1 MTEVDSK
8 TLSPT
13 QCRAARALLG
23 WNQQDLAQKAN
34 VGTSTIADFEREKRT
49 PVNAN
54 VEAIIATFE
63 AAGIR
68 FLADGV
74 QGPLPSGLANVTLNV
89 GVPIRLVD
97 ATDLSQWAAR
107 NDAKATFPE
116 LIERLILA
124 TTGNLPNRLQ
134 FPSGDSVQQ
143 PGWDGV
149 CDQRITDQ
157 FHWLPMGVSGWE
169 LGTQRGGMSSKADGD
184 YEKRVEDPLA
194 ITRNETT
201 FMFAT
206 LQRWKGGANW
216 AQERRQEK
224 IWKDVR
230 VLDADD
236 LVEWIALFPSVGYW
250 LASRIGK
257 YVTGT
262 RPLEEFWREWRLSTE
277 WPMSTGIIL
286 AGRDQDA
293 IELLKWLYGPPSVRG
308 IQGDSIGEGVA
319 FLYAAIDLL
328 PEQYKKLFL
337 SRCLIA
343 SSPDAARALGSSPSS
358 KVIIIEESEP
368 GLASSLVEK
377 GHHVLVTY
385 GSRVGTTD
393 LVGVLNRPQFEPFQE
408 ALEEMG
414 LPQSKANSLAR
425 DSCRKLSILRRLI
438 PSTADAMTPHWA
450 EGQTGRLLIPALLAG
465 AWDDS
470 CEGDRE
476 ILETLSG
483 ERFDAFA
490 ARCPNWI
497 DFPDAPMR
505 HAGSTWKVASPYD
518 AWFRLANLIT
528 KQDLETFAPAVR
540 QVLSAVDPR
549 FELDA
554 EGRFFAGVRGKLPKY
569 SPWLI
574 SGITETLLLLAMFGD
589 QLRATPHAAQYA
601 DRIVLELLESADE
614 RRWWSLSSQLR
625 TLAEVSPD
633 AFMNAIE
640 DSLSRDG
647 QPIMVLFKEDEG
659 PVFGHAY
666 HSQLLWALETLAW
679 SPEYLS
685 RAAEIL
691 ARLSVIDPGGR
702 WANRPDN
709 SLRSIFLL
717 WLPQTNANSA
727 QRLQV
732 IDRLRKAV
740 PTAAWKLMLS
750 IFPKGYDTSSYNPR
764 PRWRDFEVAEPEQ
777 ITNLTIF
784 EGASALADRL
794 IADADL
800 DPQRWADLI
809 DQLPSFNP
817 EWRNRA
823 WNRLAEVANEIADD
837 EGRLP
842 IWSTLRRVIGHHRS
856 FPNANWALPKDAVDR
871 IEDIYQM
878 FVPTDP
884 VVQRAWL
891 FAHDAQLIEGA
902 RMDDWE
908 LREKQLT
915 EARTQAV
922 AEILELAGFPGLDRL
937 VSETKEPRLV
947 GIAYL
952 LASASP
958 DDPKQI
964 LKGFFERDTP
974 SAQEFAYGVV
984 AAGNYH
990 HGWQWSESLLEMARK
1005 ENWSEAAIAIL
1016 LLALP
1021 SEGKVWIKVA
1031 SFGDSVRKAYWQR
1044 TNFFPHNQ
1052 TLEDKL
1058 YAIEQMMDVGR
1069 ACDLVERLASS
1080 AKGVP
1085 ASTIVD
1091 VLAAAATS
1099 SWPEYG
1105 NAAVMSQ
1112 WGVAELLKVLDA
1124 DGSVEDA
1131 VVARLEWVYLA
1142 LLEHSQRTP
1151 IVLHRFMAANPDFF
1165 VQVLSAIFRAHSESA
1180 PKQNEPSKQERAMA
1194 TQAFRLLESWCTVP
1208 GNSGSGLDAD
1218 ALAAWVRE
1226 AHRLAVQAERGA
1238 VGDQYIGR
1246 ALSFSPV
1253 GSDGIWPHEAVRN
1266 VIEDMRNAQVEK
1278 GMSIGVFNQQ
1288 GVTSRLMTTGG
1299 TIERDIAKRYHAWSD
1314 ATKIEWPR
1322 TSAVLKQ
1329 IARSFENTARHHDEQ
1344 TERFDWEY

>member
-1 MTEVDSK
+1 MAEVDSR

-23 WNQQDLAQKAN
+23 WNQQDLAQRAN

-54 VEAIIATFE
+54 VDAIIAAFE

-68 FLADGV
+68 FLAGGV
-74 QGPLPSGLANVTLNV
+74 QGPLPTGLGNVPLGDGAPV
-89 GVPIRLVD
+89 RLVD

-134 FPSGDSVQQ
+134 FPSGDSIQQ
-143 PGWDGV
+143 SGWDGV

-157 FHWLPMGVSGWE
+157 FRWLPIGVSGWE
-169 LGTQRGGMSSKADGD
+169 LGTQKVGVASKADGD
-184 YEKRVEDPLA
+184 YEKRSNDPLGLMS
-194 ITRNETT
+194 NEAT

-206 LQRWKGGANW
+206 LQRWKGGTKW
-216 AQERRQEK
+216 AQEKCQGK

-250 LASRIGK
+250 LAARLGK
-257 YVTGT
+257 YVAGT
-262 RPLEEFWREWRLSTE
+262 RLLEDFWREWRLSTE
-277 WPMSTGIIL
+277 WPMSTGIVL
-286 AGRDQDA
+286 AGRDQDG
-293 IELLKWLYGPPSVRG
+293 IESLKWLYGPPSVRSV
-308 IQGDSIGEGVA
+308 QGDSVGEGVA

-328 PEQYKKLFL
+328 PDQYKKLYI

-343 SSPDAARALGSSPSS
+343 SSPDAARALGSSPSP
-358 KVIIIEESEP
+358 KVIVMEESEP

-385 GSRVGTTD
+385 GSRVGTTG
-393 LVGVLNRPQFEPFQE
+393 LVTVLSRPQFEPFQE
-408 ALEEMG
+408 ALEHMG
-414 LPQSKANSLAR
+414 IPETKAKNLTR

-438 PSTADAMTPHWA
+438 PSTADAITPPWA
-450 EGQTGRLLIPALLAG
+450 EGQKGRLLIPALLAG
-465 AWDDS
+465 AWDDA

-476 ILETLSG
+476 ILATLSG
-483 ERFDAFA
+483 GKFEAFA
-490 ARCPNWI
+490 ARCPDWI
-497 DFPDAPMR
+497 EFPDAPMR
-505 HAGSTWKVASPYD
+505 HAGTTWKIASPYD
-518 AWFRLANLIT
+518 AWFRLAGLIT
-528 KQDLETFAPAVR
+528 KLDLETFAAASR
-540 QVLSAVDPR
+540 TVLSAVDPR
-549 FELDA
+549 FDMDA
-554 EGRFFAGVRGKLPKY
+554 DDRFFAGVRGKLPKY

-589 QLRATPHAAQYA
+589 QIRVTPDGKEYA
-601 DRIVLELLESADE
+601 DRIVHELLGNADE
-614 RRWWSLSSQLR
+614 RRWWSLSSQWP

-633 AFMNAIE
+633 AFMSAIE
-640 DSLSRDG
+640 DSLSKEG

-659 PVFGHAY
+659 PAFGHAY
-666 HSQLLWALETLAW
+666 HSHLLWALETLAW
-679 SPEYLS
+679 SPDYLS

-691 ARLSVIDPGGR
+691 ARLSVLDPGGR
-702 WANRPDN
+702 WANRPAN

-717 WLPQTNANSA
+717 WLPQTNATSA
-727 QRLQV
+727 QRFQV
-732 IDRLRKAV
+732 IDRLRKLV
-740 PTAAWKLMLS
+740 PDAAWKLMLS
-750 IFPKGYDTSSYNPR
+750 IFPKGYDSSSYNPR
-764 PRWRDFEVAEPEQ
+764 PKWRDFEVADLEQ

-784 EGASALADRL
+784 EGASGLAERL
-794 IADADL
+794 IKDAGS
-800 DPQRWADLI
+800 DPLRWAELI
-809 DQLPSFNP
+809 DHLAGFSP
-817 EWRNRA
+817 EWREQG
-823 WNRLAEVANEIADD
+823 WSRLAGVSKEMPDD
-837 EGRLP
+837 AGKQP
-842 IWSTLRRVIGHHRS
+842 IWTALRNLISRHRS
-856 FPNANWALPKDAVDR
+856 FKDAEWALPQEEVNR
-871 IEDIYQM
+871 IEDIYKM
-878 FVPTDP
+878 FVPIDP

-891 FAHDAQLIEGA
+891 FAHDAQLLEAI

-915 EARTQAV
+915 EKRTQAI
-922 AEILELAGFPGLDRL
+922 AEILELMGFSGVDRL
-937 VSETKEPRLV
+937 INQAKEPRLV

-952 LASASP
+952 HASTSP

-964 LKGFFERDTP
+964 LNRFLESDTP
-974 SAQEFAYGVV
+974 SRQQFAHGVV
-984 AAGNYH
+984 AAGNWH
-990 HGWQWSESLLEMARK
+990 HSWQWSESVLELATK
-1005 ENWSEAAIAIL
+1005 ERWSEAAITSF

-1021 SEGKVWIKVA
+1021 SEGKVWMKVA

-1044 TNFFPHNQ
+1044 TNFIPYN
-1052 TLEDKL
+1052 ESVKDKL
-1058 YAIEQMMDVGR
+1058 YAIEQMVDVGR
-1069 ACDLVERLASS
+1069 ARDLVDRLAGS
-1080 AKGVP
+1080 AKGIP
-1085 ASTIVD
+1085 TSTIVD

-1099 SWPEYG
+1099 PWPEDG

-1124 DGSVEDA
+1124 DESLEDA

-1151 IVLHRFMAANPDFF
+1151 IVLHRFMAADPGFF

-1180 PKQNEPSKQERAMA
+1180 PKLHEPSKQEKAMA
-1194 TQAFRLLESWCTVP
+1194 TQAFRLLESWRTVP
-1208 GNSGSGLDAD
+1208 GNSSSGLDAD
-1218 ALAAWVRE
+1218 ALKAWVRE

-1246 ALSFSPV
+1246 ALSFSPI

-1266 VIEDMRNAQVEK
+1266 IIEDMRNAHMEK

-1299 TIERDIAKRYHAWSD
+1299 TIERDKAKRYHAWSD

-1322 TSAVLKQ
+1322 TSAVLKD
-1329 IARSFENTARHHDEQ
+1329 IARSFENTARHHDDHA
-1344 TERFDWEY
+1344 ERVDWEY